1 MYFSATIFKMVGF
14 PIPTLTSLSVSGTNF
29 AFTIAAILFIDR
41 IGRRRM
47 LLGSVPLMVAG
58 LLLAA
63 YGFTH
68 VTVDLGASDSS
79 PGPPGSSPTQQYGA
93 TIILVSIIFYVAAYA
108 LGLGNV
114 PWMQSELFPLPVR
127 SLGSGLA
134 TGTNWLANFIVGLTF
149 LPLMDAL
156 GPART
161 FVMYALVCCLGYGL
175 VWGWYPETAGLS
187 LEETGALLDGW

>member
-14 PIPTLTSLSVSGTNF
+14 PTPTLTSLSVSGTNF
-29 AFTIAAILFIDR
+29 ALTVVAILTIDR
-41 IGRRRM
+41 VGRRRM
-47 LLGSVPLMVAG
+47 LLTSIPPMVAG

-68 VTVDLGASDSS
+68 VTIDVTPSSTSEPPDS
-79 PGPPGSSPTQQYGA
+79 GPSQRYGA
-93 TIILVSIIFYVAAYA
+93 TVILASIIFYVAFYA

-134 TGTNWLANFIVGLTF
+134 TGTNWLANFVVGLTF
-149 LPLMDAL
+149 LPLMDVL

-161 FVMYALVCCLGYGL
+161 FVVYALVCCVGYGL

-187 LEETGALLDGW
+187 LEETGALLEGW